1 MGVGGKLSE
10 APLKLSVKKLAQK
23 SRQDCMEEVNALF
36 SCFAVRSTRVCML
49 SAALPVQAAGCNSQ
63 RALTVACATEQR
75 NRYNDTMCKKE
86 KYALASCATMAV
98 RAAARSCTRT
108 HAGLLVVPVKA
119 LCQRVPCLPRT
130 GKGRQTALHHKL
142 PLAAAL
148 QVVEAIARQESLMQ
162 GLSNRTSCF
171 ILFTS

>member
-36 SCFAVRSTRVCML
+36 SCFAVHSTRACML
-49 SAALPVQAAGCNSQ
+49 AAALRVQPASCKSQ
-63 RALTVACATEQR
+63 RALTNACVTEQR

-98 RAAARSCTRT
+98 RVAARPCTRT
-108 HAGLLVVPVKA
+108 HAGLLIVLVKP
-119 LCQRVPCLPRT
+119 LC
-130 GKGRQTALHHKL
+130 
-142 PLAAAL
+142 
-148 QVVEAIARQESLMQ
+148 
-162 GLSNRTSCF
+162 
-171 ILFTS
+171 